1 MKLTDFG
8 SAKMTTQEPNFKVCT
23 PEYMAP
29 EMCRALLKSL
39 NLFKGDTKDF
49 PVTCKADVYLLGLV
63 ALFMLEKT
71 HHQLKYPTERPDISF
86 IHDYDSLRRDII
98 KTVFVLI
105 FIRKI

>member
-29 EMCRALLKSL
+29 EMCRALLK
-39 NLFKGDTKDF
+39 FKGDTKDF
-49 PVTCKADVYLLGLV
+49 PLTCKADVYALGLV
-63 ALFMLEKT
+63 YLFMLEKT
-71 HHQLKYPTERPDISF
+71 HHQLKYPSERPDISF
-86 IHDYDSLRRDII
+86 IHDQTSLRRDII